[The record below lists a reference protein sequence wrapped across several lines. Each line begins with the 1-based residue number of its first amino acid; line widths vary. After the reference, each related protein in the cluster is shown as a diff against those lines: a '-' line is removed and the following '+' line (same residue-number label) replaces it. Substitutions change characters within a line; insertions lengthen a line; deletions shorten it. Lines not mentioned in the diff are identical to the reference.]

1 MEYVYGA
8 LLLHKA
14 GQPVNEE
21 NVKKVLTASGVKI
34 DEVRVKALVAAL
46 DGVNIEKTIK
56 EASVPV
62 VSAAPARAE
71 ASKEDNKEEKKK
83 EDKKSEEQ
91 AAAGLGSL
99 FG

>member
-21 NVKKVLTASGVKI
+21 NVKKVLTASGVKV

-46 DGVNIEKTIK
+46 DGVDIEKTIK

-62 VSAAPARAE
+62 VSVAPVQVE
-71 ASKEDNKEEKKK
+71 AKKEEKKK
-83 EDKKSEEQ
+83 EEKKSEEQ